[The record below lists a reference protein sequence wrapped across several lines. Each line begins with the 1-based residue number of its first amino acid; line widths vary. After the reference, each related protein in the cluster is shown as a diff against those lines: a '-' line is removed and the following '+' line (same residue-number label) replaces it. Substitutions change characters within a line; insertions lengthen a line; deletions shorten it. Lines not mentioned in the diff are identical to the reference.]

1 MIFYTCTPID
11 CYLYSSKESKCTFTV
26 YFVKPVLNLELLTVI
41 PYNSNEKFPSFSNH
55 PLSLSVRW
63 PININDIFK
72 EYLHIQSLTK
82 KSYLKHKNPCSW
94 GHVFHNFWINLK
106 HVLMFSVRYTGADN
120 TLAEYQYNNF
130 NNVDLKYQ
138 LLHSGDHEFY
148 NLQSSFST
156 EVTHQV

>member
-1 MIFYTCTPID
+1 MIFYTCTPIE
-11 CYLYSSKESKCTFTV
+11 CYISSSKEGKCIFTV
-26 YFVKPVLNLELLTVI
+26 YFVKPVLNQELLTVI
-41 PYNSNEKFPSFSNH
+41 PYNSNERFPSFSNH

-63 PININDIFK
+63 PINVNDIFK
-72 EYLHIQSLTK
+72 EYLHIQSITK
-82 KSYLKHKNPCSW
+82 ILPPTQEPLFMGPCFSQ
-94 GHVFHNFWINLK
+94 FLNKQK
-106 HVLMFSVRYTGADN
+106 HVLKFSVRYTGADD

-148 NLQSSFST
+148 NLQSSFSR